1 MSIAKKLAKSV
12 PFAHMLGIRAEDESG
27 DDREK
32 REEDEARRAEWEKK
46 AEDDPDR
53 ERREDES
60 DEEYAKRMQ
69 EMDDEEEE
77 KARRAENRR
86 ARGDE
91 EGGDSEEA
99 HAERARCAQIIAFGI
114 TNNCIRQAAV
124 FAFDTKMSAK
134 VAVANMKATRADG
147 KLSIHSRMSGVAPIK
162 PVGADG
168 GEQLDTSSSKSIAA
182 AIIQAAKKAR
192 GEI

>member
-1 MSIAKKLAKSV
+1 MSVAKRLAKSV
-12 PFAHMLGIRAEDESG
+12 PFAHLLGIRAEDESD

-60 DEEYAKRMQ
+60 DEEYAKRM
-69 EMDDEEEE
+69 EKMDEEEE
-77 KARRAENRR
+77 EARRAEDRR
-86 ARGDE
+86 ARG
-91 EGGDSEEA
+91 EGEDGDSEEA
-99 HAERARCAQIIAFGI
+99 RAERARCAQIIAFGI
-114 TNNCIRQAAV
+114 TSNCIRQAAV
-124 FAFDTKMSAK
+124 FAFDTTMSAK
-134 VAVANMKATRADG
+134 VAIANMKATRADG
-147 KLSIHSRMSGVAPIK
+147 KQSIHSRMSGVAPIN

-168 GEQLDTSSSKSIAA
+168 GEQLDASSSKSVAA

-192 GEI
+192 GEA